1 MSFGLCIGEP
11 RLNSEFCILT
21 VKCHRPIIDPP
32 LKQLAPHSRG
42 GEEAATADEVVEE
55 EETRRDAAAAAA
67 AAAAMSGGGVVV
79 SRCPAG
85 GTSCGRQGCR

>member
-55 EETRRDAAAAAA
+55 EETRRDAAAAIGIPNFVSFQNHR
-67 AAAAMSGGGVVV
+67 AML
-79 SRCPAG
+79 
-85 GTSCGRQGCR
+85 RQH